1 MLTSCFNMTNKVAI
15 SDVELIAQLQLGD
28 ETALAAIYR
37 KYWQQLYLSAYNV
50 LKDKLACEDIIQE
63 LFIKLWNNR
72 DNIEINVSLKAY
84 LYAATRYE
92 VYRQVKNGRVTAD
105 VFDRLFECLQT
116 PAEYENIEYKEL
128 MARVSLVVST
138 LPDKCR
144 EVYKLSR
151 EDYLSHKQIAS
162 RLNISTKTV
171 ENHLTKALRQLRTS
185 LGSFF
190 LLQMALLLL
199 W

>member
-1 MLTSCFNMTNKVAI
+1 MTEKIAQ
-15 SDVELIAQLQLGD
+15 SDTELVAQLQLGN
-28 ETALAAIYR
+28 ELALAAIYR

-72 DNIEINVSLKAY
+72 HSIEINVSLKAY

-92 VYRQVKNGRVTAD
+92 VYRQVKNGKVTSD
-105 VFDRLFECLQT
+105 VFDRLFESLQT
-116 PAEYENIEYKEL
+116 PVEYENIEYKEL
-128 MARVSLVVST
+128 MTRVSLVVNT

-190 LLQMALLLL
+190 SLLMAILLL